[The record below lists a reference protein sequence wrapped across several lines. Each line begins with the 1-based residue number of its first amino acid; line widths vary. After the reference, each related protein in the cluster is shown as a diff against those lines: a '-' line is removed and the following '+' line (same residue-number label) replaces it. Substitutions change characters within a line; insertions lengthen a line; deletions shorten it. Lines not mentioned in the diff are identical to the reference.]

1 MYLDL
6 DHVEAFLAVAD
17 HGTVTAAA
25 KALHMTQPAVS
36 RTLKLLEDSLGVSLF
51 DRSGRA
57 VALNAT
63 GRALVPR
70 ARAMIDEAVALRRDL
85 VKVGQRRYHDVR
97 IGTVDSVATFLLP
110 NALAGLRDR
119 YPELEVKL
127 YSARTAELL
136 RRLGDG
142 LLDLAI
148 VAFSGEPPVERT
160 LPIGR
165 YELVFH
171 GLAERFPTLAEVT
184 DEAALHA
191 FPLIQLES
199 HRGQPTLVD
208 KEHSASPHQSSRP
221 SGAGPH
227 LSSRPSGAGTF
238 AIASSLAS
246 VKALVLAGFGVGAL
260 LDFMLTP
267 AERARLVTA
276 QVAHDPDC
284 QLHIAFGPL
293 WDGLVERRIAATLAD
308 LLRRP

>member
-1 MYLDL
+1 MQSRDGRAIDWPTMYLDL

-208 KEHSASPHQSSRP
+208 KEHSA
-221 SGAGPH
+221 
-227 LSSRPSGAGTF
+227 GTF

>member
-36 RTLKLLEDSLGVSLF
+36 RTLKLLEESLGVSLF

-57 VALNAT
+57 LALNAA

-97 IGTVDSVATFLLP
+97 IGAVDSVATFLLP
-110 NALAGLRDR
+110 ESLAGLRER

-127 YSARTAELL
+127 YSARTTELL
-136 RRLGDG
+136 RRLADG

-160 LPIGR
+160 IPIGR
-165 YELVFH
+165 YDLVFH
-171 GLAERFPTLAEVT
+171 GLAERFPGLAEVT

-199 HRGQPTLVD
+199 HRGQPSLVD
-208 KEHSASPHQSSRP
+208 PGREH
-221 SGAGPH
+221 GP
-227 LSSRPSGAGTF
+227 GTF
-238 AIASSLAS
+238 AIVSSLAS

-260 LDFMLTP
+260 LDFMLST
-267 AERARLVTA
+267 AERERLVAA
-276 QVAHDPDC
+276 QVEHDPDC

-293 WDGLVERRIAATLAD
+293 WDGLVERRIASALAE
-308 LLRRP
+308 LLRRR

>member
-208 KEHSASPHQSSRP
+208 KEHSA
-221 SGAGPH
+221 
-227 LSSRPSGAGTF
+227 GTF

>member
-142 LLDLAI
+142 LLGLAI

-208 KEHSASPHQSSRP
+208 KEHSASPHQ
-221 SGAGPH
+221 
-227 LSSRPSGAGTF
+227 SSRPSGAGTF